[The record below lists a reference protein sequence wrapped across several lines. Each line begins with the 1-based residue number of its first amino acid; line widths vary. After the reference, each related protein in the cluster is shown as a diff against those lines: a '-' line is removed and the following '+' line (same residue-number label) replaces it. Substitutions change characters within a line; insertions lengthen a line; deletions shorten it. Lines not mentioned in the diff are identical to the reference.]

1 MDAVTHTLDRASSEL
16 ASRDLF
22 PDPSRLRFV
31 LAWVWAHVHL
41 HVGGVSELSLVI
53 IDRRGHLR
61 WLQEGGRGG

>member
-41 HVGGVSELSLVI
+41 HVGGVPEFASG
-53 IDRRGHLR
+53 DY
-61 WLQEGGRGG
+61 